1 MPSLPRPC
9 VPPIC
14 ANQPKSEPVK
24 HSQNTYRP
32 GSGRASRF
40 AVFLA
45 AVLVTLLAAGCATRP
60 PQLPAPL
67 RAPKAEASAGE
78 VLNQER
84 AAEQSRPRIEAGP
97 KPAGPARE
105 VQRAD
110 PGLSRIPPMQ
120 RTEPV
125 SLVLDGVAM
134 DSFINIVYGM
144 ELGLPVQIDQSLR
157 RRPELL
163 SLSLAAP
170 MPPEQA
176 FRVAEE
182 VLRSYGVRIEE
193 LGGVLRFMPAE
204 QRAAEQAQMLVTR
217 SLPEVPAGQRS
228 VFVAMPLQ
236 FRRPSSVIPQAKE
249 LIGGNTVAFTPLVE
263 TNAVLLSGPGTSV
276 RAAMQAINALDQSVL
291 RDKYSMRVN
300 PLHMP
305 ADLLAK
311 ELSDVLTAQGMAIR
325 LGPGEPGAVNFVP
338 INSANALVVFANSQ
352 EALDAISE
360 WVLRLDQPNE
370 NSGGG
375 GMYVYAARHTTVET
389 MLPVLQALAGGG
401 TGSAAAP
408 APAATPANAGAAQPP
423 AARPRAGGVAAVN
436 GFGGQLAADTVR
448 NLIVFQGDAQS
459 WRALQGVLARLDQPA
474 RQVLIEV
481 TVAEVTLT
489 DELTHGVEWA
499 LRNVSAG
506 GMSGPLTALA
516 GMSAPTGGLR
526 WAALSSSGQT
536 RATLNLF
543 AKDSRVTILSTPRI
557 MVKSG
562 ETASIDVGTEVPII
576 TSQATA
582 SDLGN
587 NGSILQSIQYRK
599 TGTLLDIEAVVH
611 SGQRVDLKVSQEV
624 SEATT
629 TDTSD
634 ISSPSILSRKLQ
646 TSLSLADGQSTLLGG
661 LISSTHSDAK
671 TKVPLLGDIP
681 LIGRAF
687 QNRNKSGN
695 RTELLLLI
703 TPYVLEDATQVDDI
717 SRAVRDRFGR
727 NERQWPGKPDPG
739 RKEEAP
745 EGGATLPQS
754 APSSDPAA
762 PGSDAS
768 PQAVPASEVPVK
780 DAVGEGAGR

>member
-1 MPSLPRPC
+1 MPSHPRPW

-67 RAPKAEASAGE
+67 RAPKAEASASE

-204 QRAAEQAQMLVTR
+204 QRAAEQAEMLVTR

-236 FRRPSSVIPQAKE
+236 YRRPGSVIPQAKE
-249 LIGGNTVAFTPLVE
+249 LIGGGSVAFTPLVE

-276 RAAMQAINALDQSVL
+276 RAAMQAIDALDQSVL

-311 ELSDVLTAQGMAIR
+311 ELSDVLTAQGMAVR
-325 LGPGEPGAVNFVP
+325 LGSGEPGAVNFVP

-360 WVLRLDQPNE
+360 WVLKLDQPNE
-370 NSGGG
+370 SAGGG

-401 TGSAAAP
+401 AGSAAAP
-408 APAATPANAGAAQPP
+408 AATPAAGAGQQP
-423 AARPRAGGVAAVN
+423 AAPRQRAGTTAVS

-516 GMSAPTGGLR
+516 GISAPAGGLR

-543 AKDSRVTILSTPRI
+543 AKDSRVTILSTPRL

-739 RKEEAP
+739 RREEAP
-745 EGGATLPQS
+745 EGDATV
-754 APSSDPAA
+754 PSPPRSGDAA
-762 PGSDAS
+762 P
-768 PQAVPASEVPVK
+768 PEKAVPAKS
-780 DAVGEGAGR
+780 AAAEGDGN

>member
-1 MPSLPRPC
+1 MLFHRRPRPFANC
-9 VPPIC
+9 V
-14 ANQPKSEPVK
+14 NQYMSDPTK
-24 HSQNTYRP
+24 HSR
-32 GSGRASRF
+32 SHSRF
-40 AVFLA
+40 AVFLTA
-45 AVLVTLLAAGCATRP
+45 LLVSLLVAGCATRP

-67 RAPKAEASAGE
+67 RGPKVEASASE
-78 VLNQER
+78 VLNRER
-84 AAEQSRPRIEAGP
+84 NPEQTRPRIEAGP
-97 KPAGPARE
+97 KPEGPARE

-157 RRPELL
+157 RRQELL

-182 VLRSYGVRIEE
+182 VLRSYGVRVEE
-193 LGGVLRFMPAE
+193 LGGVLRFVPAE
-204 QRAAEQAQMLVTR
+204 QRVAEQAQMLVTR
-217 SLPEVPAGQRS
+217 SLPEVPAGQRA

-236 FRRPSSVIPQAKE
+236 YRRPGSIIPQAQG
-249 LIGGNTVAFTPLVE
+249 LMGGNAVTFTPLLE

-276 RAAMQAINALDQSVL
+276 RAAMQALDALDQSVL

-311 ELSDVLTAQGMAIR
+311 ELSDLLNAQGMAIR
-325 LGPGEPGAVNFVP
+325 TGTSGEPGAVNFVP

-352 EALDAISE
+352 EALDTISE
-360 WVLRLDQPNE
+360 WVVRLDQPNE

-401 TGSAAAP
+401 AAATAAAP
-408 APAATPANAGAAQPP
+408 AAAASPGLGNQQAA
-423 AARPRAGGVAAVN
+423 AARPQRTGVAAVS

-481 TVAEVTLT
+481 TVAEVMLT

-499 LRNVSAG
+499 LRNVSAE

-543 AKDSRVTILSTPRI
+543 AKDSRVTILSTPRL

-661 LISSTHSDAK
+661 LISSTRSDAR

-687 QNRNKSGN
+687 QNRNKTGN

-703 TPYVLEDATQVDDI
+703 TPYVLEDAAQVEDI
-717 SRAVRDRFGR
+717 TRAVRDRFGR
-727 NERQWPGKPDPG
+727 NERQWPGKPDPA
-739 RKEEAP
+739 RPEETPQAD
-745 EGGATLPQS
+745 PQS
-754 APSSDPAA
+754 SPSEQAAPAA
-762 PGSDAS
+762 DEGKDKGKGGGSI
-768 PQAVPASEVPVK
+768 Q
-780 DAVGEGAGR
+780 